1 MGLLITFGA
10 DYLQNRLYAWSGEA
24 SVACK
29 VPFRKLD
36 NHIRELCARVVSA
49 EGDQL
54 APLMSEL
61 KAALQEHN
69 NRLRQ
74 MAVAKLAN
82 PLPPR
87 SRPSQ

>member
-1 MGLLITFGA
+1 MEQDPKRLLELVSEI
-10 DYLQNRLYAWSGEA
+10 NR
-24 SVACK
+24 
-29 VPFRKLD
+29 RKLD
-36 NHIRELCARVVSA
+36 NHIREPGARVVSA

-54 APLMSEL
+54 ASLMSEL
-61 KAALQEHN
+61 KAALHEHN